1 MKKICSYLG
10 VLLFGLFIV
19 PNVISALNVDKIK
32 ESKELVINAVT
43 PTTDDAFFI
52 TEDWWS
58 MKNENYYLGDC
69 TGYTKCNLY
78 KEGNLVAS
86 DITIK
91 YEYDPVVKTVVDNI
105 IKKVPSTGKDFVLND
120 IEMVFYAKY
129 TQYFWAHLDPNANLN
144 EEDYPNP
151 IRFSSEY
158 KEFIGYKNF
167 VFEPRM
173 GYEAMYS
180 DYMGG
185 TATFEYD
192 GTLYGTTDGIATKV
206 NYVLYVPDDTTDII
220 KALEDRLKPYF
231 PDVTI
236 TYDSTGSAQDS
247 IASEVNYYKDQYTS
261 CKTYRDNIMAIP
273 ENERDYSNNDV
284 FRENYINY
292 NNSCSSFGSYESQEF
307 GDPDVYAAE
316 LEADLKANE
325 YAAVLNAEP
334 GFYLLEFENGQG
346 LYFPVVKDSSKIVKK
361 ELNITT
367 VDSASNVEIK
377 TKANIP
383 LDTLIQ
389 VARIT
394 SGEEYDA
401 IVKILNKTDVEMF
414 DLKLF
419 SKSAN
424 DYIKKLDDGNFEVKL
439 PIKDEFKGK
448 DLVVYYVDEN
458 NKVVEYAVTL
468 TEDGFAVFT
477 TNHFSIYTLALADPK
492 EDTTTTTPTES
503 ATTTPTT
510 TSEDAATT
518 TTETKTDGKK
528 IANPATG
535 DNISIYFGAFIIS
548 TISLGTLVAI
558 KKKI

>member
-10 VLLFGLFIV
+10 VLLLGLFIV
-19 PNVISALNVDKIK
+19 PNLVSALDIDKIK
-32 ESKELVINAVT
+32 ENKELVINAVT
-43 PTTDDAFFI
+43 PTDDDSFFI

-58 MKNENYYLGDC
+58 MKNDYNYYLGDC
-69 TGYTKCNLY
+69 SADYTKCNIY

-86 DITIK
+86 DIAIK
-91 YEYDPVVKTVVDNI
+91 YEYDPVVKTVVENI
-105 IKKVPSTGKDFVLND
+105 IKKVPSTGKDFILSD

-129 TQYFWAHLDPNANLN
+129 TQYFWAHLDPNANLT
-144 EEDYPNP
+144 EADYPNP

-173 GYEAMYS
+173 GYEAMYA

-185 TATFEYD
+185 TATFEYND
-192 GTLYGTTDGIATKV
+192 TLYGTTDGIGTKV

-220 KALEDRLKPYF
+220 KALEDKLKPYF

-247 IASEVNYYKDQYTS
+247 IASEVNYYKEQYTN

-284 FRENYINY
+284 FRENYTNY
-292 NNSCSSFGSYESQEF
+292 NNSCGSFGSYESQEF

-346 LYFPVVKDSSKIVKK
+346 LYFPVVKDSSKIVNK

-383 LDTLIQ
+383 LDTLIE

-394 SGEEYDA
+394 SGEEYNA
-401 IVKILNKTDVEMF
+401 IVKLLNKTDVEMF

-424 DYIKKLDDGNFEVKL
+424 NYIKKLDDGNFEVKL
-439 PIKDEFKGK
+439 PVKDEFKGK

-458 NKVVEYAVTL
+458 NKVVEYKVTL
-468 TEDGFAVFT
+468 TDDGFAVFT
-477 TNHFSIYTLALADPK
+477 TDHFSIYTLTIADPK
-492 EDTTTTTPTES
+492 EDTTTVDETTPS
-503 ATTTPTT
+503 
-510 TSEDAATT
+510 
-518 TTETKTDGKK
+518 ETKEEEKK
-528 IANPATG
+528 INNPATA
-535 DNISIYFGAFIIS
+535 DNITIYFGLF
-548 TISLGTLVAI
+548 TISALSLVVMPSL
-558 KKKI
+558 KKVK